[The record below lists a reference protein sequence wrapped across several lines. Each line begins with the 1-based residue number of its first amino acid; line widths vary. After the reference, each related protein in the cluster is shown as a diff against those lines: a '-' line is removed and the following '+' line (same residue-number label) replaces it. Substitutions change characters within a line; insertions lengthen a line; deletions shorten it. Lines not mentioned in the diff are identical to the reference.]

1 MITLNCLSPQK
12 LDFYGIQAL
21 QLTGFKKFKQN
32 SIPVE
37 NVVSQKPPCFQAMF
51 GKHIDVA
58 AMSDIERGEK

>member
-1 MITLNCLSPQK
+1 M
-12 LDFYGIQAL
+12 QAL